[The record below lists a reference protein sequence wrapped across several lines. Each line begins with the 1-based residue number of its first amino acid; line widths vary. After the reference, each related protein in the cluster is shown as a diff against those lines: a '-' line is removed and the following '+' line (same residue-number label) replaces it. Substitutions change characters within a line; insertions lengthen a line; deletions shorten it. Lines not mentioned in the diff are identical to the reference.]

1 MRNTIGRFPTEQHN
15 PYMLGNSSHRGHYQL
30 RDSIHRDQ
38 QRNLGV
44 PYYRKLRFHVHKLFK
59 HTSLQ
64 VGGKPKS

>member
-1 MRNTIGRFPTEQHN
+1 
-15 PYMLGNSSHRGHYQL
+15 MLGNSSHRGHYQL

-44 PYYRKLRFHVHKLFK
+44 PYYRKRRFHVHKLFK

-64 VGGKPKS
+64 VGGKLKS